1 MPQLNLH
8 GSVKF
13 EIILMKKRP
22 VIGFISAPAWFD
34 PAPSEFPEVIVEDV
48 QTQQAPLLL
57 PEFDYQLAR
66 IASVQK
72 ELNLCARSLKAMGCD
87 LAAQV
92 GSPFAWA
99 CAKSE
104 MEARSR
110 NRSMSKAA
118 DIPCLMTGLA
128 IVAGLRALGVNKV
141 AANCTYYEKDWRDG
155 FSFFLGICGFDV
167 LHISTLSDQGL
178 ADPSAKMEDYGW
190 SMTPELT
197 RASILSVAKASPDAE
212 AVVVTG
218 AGTRTLELLC
228 ELEAH
233 IKRPIIAADTI
244 LYWSIANTLRLT
256 LKPIMGSLS
265 KITLI

>member
-1 MPQLNLH
+1 
-8 GSVKF
+8 
-13 EIILMKKRP
+13 MKKKP

-57 PEFDYQLAR
+57 PEFDYQLTS
-66 IASVQK
+66 IASVQE
-72 ELNLCARSLKAMGCD
+72 ELNLCARSLKAIGCD
-87 LAAQV
+87 LVAQV

-99 CAKSE
+99 LATSE

-110 NRSMSKAA
+110 NSLMAKAA

-128 IVAGLRALGVNKV
+128 IVDGLRALGVKKV
-141 AANCTYYEKDWRDG
+141 AANCTYYEKNWCDG
-155 FSFFLGICGFDV
+155 FSFYLSMCGFDMIHV
-167 LHISTLSDQGL
+167 SSLSDQGL
-178 ADPSAKMEDYGW
+178 ADPGAKMEDYGW
-190 SMTPELT
+190 SMTTELA

-212 AVVVTG
+212 AIVVTG
-218 AGTRTLELLC
+218 AGTRTLNLLC

-233 IKRPIIAADTI
+233 IQRPIIAADTI
-244 LYWSIANTLRLT
+244 LYWAIANTLRLT

-265 KITLI
+265 KLTT